1 LQKKLF
7 LIPIIGTLSFSLYI
21 AISTI
26 TAYQNVAVIDDAKTL
41 QTPALLKTVEALN
54 AMENVKETLSAAVT
68 TGDQESLQKAQLIAL
83 KTIDNLEAIME
94 LDEKLAKE
102 LRPILRNFTHYF
114 TTAVDVSKSMVNN
127 TADFSKI
134 QNLSAQMNNSFDK
147 ANTDLRAFSKQRK
160 QSFDDAIIGANESA
174 LRLIYLGFAMGFA
187 TMVILFLTAL
197 PIVNNLRKSIV
208 DVASS
213 LQDIAQEDGDLTIR
227 IQTNNKDEIGDLVYW
242 FNQFIDKLQG
252 VVTDIGNS
260 SKPLANLAGNL
271 HQVSN
276 QARQTISSQQLA
288 ASQAK
293 SAVDEMTASVGAVA
307 SSANQA
313 AKAAGE
319 ASTAAD
325 DGQRIVNQ
333 TVTSIQSLAQRVEET
348 AAVIKRLEQD
358 SNKMG
363 VVLDV
368 IKGISEQTNLLALN
382 AAIEAARAGEQG
394 RGFAVVADEVRTLAL
409 RTQKSTEE
417 IQTTIASAY
426 QFALPFIISLSCVSL
441 MTLNEYRWLHL
452 RVLATP
458 SLPLARCLL
467 VSST

>member
-197 PIVNNLRKSIV
+197 PIVNN
-208 DVASS
+208 
-213 LQDIAQEDGDLTIR
+213 
-227 IQTNNKDEIGDLVYW
+227 
-242 FNQFIDKLQG
+242 
-252 VVTDIGNS
+252 
-260 SKPLANLAGNL
+260 
-271 HQVSN
+271 
-276 QARQTISSQQLA
+276 
-288 ASQAK
+288 
-293 SAVDEMTASVGAVA
+293 
-307 SSANQA
+307 
-313 AKAAGE
+313 
-319 ASTAAD
+319 
-325 DGQRIVNQ
+325 
-333 TVTSIQSLAQRVEET
+333 
-348 AAVIKRLEQD
+348 
-358 SNKMG
+358 
-363 VVLDV
+363 
-368 IKGISEQTNLLALN
+368 
-382 AAIEAARAGEQG
+382 
-394 RGFAVVADEVRTLAL
+394 
-409 RTQKSTEE
+409 
-417 IQTTIASAY
+417 
-426 QFALPFIISLSCVSL
+426 
-441 MTLNEYRWLHL
+441 
-452 RVLATP
+452 
-458 SLPLARCLL
+458 
-467 VSST
+467 